1 MNLSELPISLR
12 DSFAQTP
19 EVLGG
24 KLRLPGTRIS
34 VEQVLE
40 LLAAGVLPEEIVQS
54 FPSLTEQ
61 DVASV
66 EGLIETEAE
75 NERLLA
81 IVEKMMHRDL
91 SLEEER
97 LFNLLVK
104 LIEDFEARQYPMG
117 ESAPHELLQFLLEQ
131 RGLRQRDIVPLLG
144 SSGVASEVINGK
156 RAISKAQA
164 KKLAEFFHVS
174 VEVFV

>member
-1 MNLSELPISLR
+1 MP
-12 DSFAQTP
+12 
-19 EVLGG
+19 V
-24 KLRLPGTRIS
+24 
-34 VEQVLE
+34 
-40 LLAAGVLPEEIVQS
+40 IV
-54 FPSLTEQ
+54 
-61 DVASV
+61 
-66 EGLIETEAE
+66 ETEAE

-81 IVEKMMHRDL
+81 IVEKMMNRDL
-91 SLEEER
+91 SVEEER

-104 LIEDFEARQYPMG
+104 LIEDFEARHYPMG
-117 ESAPHELLQFLLEQ
+117 EAAPYEMLQFLMEQ
-131 RGLRQRDIVPLLG
+131 RDLRQRDVVHLFG